1 MGGRRFS
8 FFVLLILLGWNTPA
22 SADYA
27 VLRTGQRVRIT
38 GYEQRESTYILH
50 MRGGRMEVPAT
61 EVVAFEPEDT
71 FGAAAPEMPRT
82 PFDTLITAAAL
93 KHGVDERLITSI
105 IAAESNFDRRAI
117 SPKDAR
123 GLMQLMPAT
132 ARRLG
137 VTDIFDPEENIDA
150 GARYLRELLDRYSN
164 DLPLALAAYNAGP
177 ERVAQY
183 RGVPPFRETRDY
195 IARVTERLQAEAT
208 STSAFA
214 ANN

>member
-1 MGGRRFS
+1 M
-8 FFVLLILLGWNTPA
+8 
-22 SADYA
+22 
-27 VLRTGQRVRIT
+27 LRSGQRLRVT
-38 GYEQRESTYILH
+38 GYERINDIYVLH
-50 MRGGRMEVPAT
+50 MAGGRLELPAA
-61 EVVAFEPEDT
+61 EIVAIEPEDA
-71 FGAAAPEMPRT
+71 FGRTADAMERT

-93 KHGVDERLITSI
+93 KHGVDERLITSM
-105 IAAESNFDRRAI
+105 IAAESNFDPRAI

-132 ARRLG
+132 ALRFG
-137 VTDIFDPEENIDA
+137 VTDIFNPEQNINA
-150 GARYLRELLDRYSN
+150 GSRYLRELLDRYSN